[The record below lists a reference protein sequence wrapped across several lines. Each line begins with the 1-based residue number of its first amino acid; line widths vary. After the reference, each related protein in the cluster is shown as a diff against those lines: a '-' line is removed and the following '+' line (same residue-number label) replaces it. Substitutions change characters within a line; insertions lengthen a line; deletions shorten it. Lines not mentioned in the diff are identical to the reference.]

1 MEGDH
6 NEAAGSAAAPASVVA
21 ADAAV
26 AAQNAEAEAE
36 AVADWTACRGVGA
49 GHKAQAPSSAV
60 APVSPL
66 VAESLLNSEPAAHA
80 DVPVVF
86 QQTGFA
92 SAVPRP
98 QPSALH
104 VLKRMWLCV
113 FFQLQ
118 PRGTLP
124 LKVPSNCLSA
134 GTVRPTCSTATTHS
148 LSVKMP

>member
-1 MEGDH
+1 MAWHAEVSDADL
-6 NEAAGSAAAPASVVA
+6 NWPAEHS
-21 ADAAV
+21 
-26 AAQNAEAEAE
+26 
-36 AVADWTACRGVGA
+36 
-49 GHKAQAPSSAV
+49 AQAPSSAV
-60 APVSPL
+60 DPVSPL

-118 PRGTLP
+118 PRGTR
-124 LKVPSNCLSA
+124 LSEVTSRWFA